1 MKFLTEINFLFKYNI
16 LIMSANHSETIINNY
31 NNEMATSTI
40 PTTNTIITT
49 MNDNNNDY
57 NSNFEILFML
67 QVKYRIIFE

>member
-1 MKFLTEINFLFKYNI
+1 
-16 LIMSANHSETIINNY
+16 MSANHSETIINNY

-57 NSNFEILFML
+57 NSNFEVSIAVFFKYLFIFAILL
-67 QVKYRIIFE
+67 QSICFVM